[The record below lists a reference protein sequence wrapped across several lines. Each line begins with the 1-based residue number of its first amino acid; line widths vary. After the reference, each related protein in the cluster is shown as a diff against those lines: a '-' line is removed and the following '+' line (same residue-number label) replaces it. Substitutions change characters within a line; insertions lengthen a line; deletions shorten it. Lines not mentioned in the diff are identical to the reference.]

1 MLARKGDSR
10 PNFAWKKLPIL
21 YSPQP
26 KTMNTTQVQRI
37 PQRVS
42 PSVSQRVVR
51 FAIVAILTL
60 GILLRFTHI
69 NHKVYWTDEVF
80 TALQVSGHSFAEVEQ
95 ILDGRVIT
103 NQDIH
108 RYQFPSPES
117 NKTVRDTVQRLL
129 AFEPQHTPLYF
140 VAARV
145 WLERW
150 GNSMTTLRVMG
161 VLFSLL
167 TLPLMYWFCLEL
179 FERSTLAWIGAAL
192 VAISPFHVLYAQ
204 EARPTVLWIPLTI
217 FSGIA
222 LLRARRINTASA
234 WSVYGLSLCLSL
246 YTFLFS
252 VFTIA
257 AHFVYVALADRLK
270 VRHWSYGGVTLM
282 ALLSFAP
289 WLWVIIKV
297 RPSNFASLPRS
308 LFDYPIAWLRNL
320 SIIFADFNINPDSPK
335 ALLLLFA
342 AVMLM
347 IVAIVSHA
355 FYSLFQQRHLN
366 SALLS
371 AFLMVSSLMFVPVAA
386 LLLHDVALQ
395 GSATTRGSYFI
406 PSIIGLE
413 ILVAYWIDQQ
423 LRSIDRGSWLR
434 KGLATCL
441 VTISVL
447 SCGTLIQSET
457 WWLKAD
463 DNAHK
468 QVSAIVNQSE
478 KPLVISDHFFIQ
490 VFSLSHELNPNT
502 SYSLMVSPIERDR
515 WKLPQVGSGYSDT
528 FLFRPSAQLLAG
540 MRQKFEV
547 KPVIQDVLWKLQ
559 KN

>member
-1 MLARKGDSR
+1 
-10 PNFAWKKLPIL
+10 
-21 YSPQP
+21 
-26 KTMNTTQVQRI
+26 MNTTQAQRI

-42 PSVSQRVVR
+42 QSVTQRVLK
-51 FAIVAILTL
+51 FAIVALLTL
-60 GILLRFTHI
+60 GTLFRFTHI

-80 TALQVSGHSFAEVEQ
+80 TALQVSGHSFEEVEQ

-117 NKTVRDTVQRLL
+117 GKTVRDTVQRLL

-140 VAARV
+140 IAARF
-145 WLERW
+145 WLEQW

-161 VLFSLL
+161 VLISLL

-192 VAISPFHVLYAQ
+192 VAISPFHILYAQ
-204 EARPTVLWIPLTI
+204 EARPTVLWIPLTL

-234 WSVYGLSLCLSL
+234 WSIYGLSLCLSL

-270 VRHWSYGGVTLM
+270 VRHWAYGGVTVM
-282 ALLSFAP
+282 ALLSFIP

-320 SIIFADFNINPDSPK
+320 SVIFADFNINPDSPK
-335 ALLLLFA
+335 VLILLFA

-355 FYSLFQQRHLN
+355 FYSLYQQRHLN
-366 SALLS
+366 S
-371 AFLMVSSLMFVPVAA
+371 AFLMVSSLMFVPVVA
-386 LLLHDVALQ
+386 LLLHDIVLQ
-395 GSATTRGSYFI
+395 GSATTRGSYFV

-423 LRSIDRGSWLR
+423 LRSINRGSWLR
-434 KGLATCL
+434 KGVAICL
-441 VTISVL
+441 ITISML

-478 KPLVISDHFFIQ
+478 KPLVISDYFFIQ
-490 VFSLSHELNPNT
+490 VFSLSHELKPET
-502 SYSLMVSPIERDR
+502 RYSVMVSPVEGDR
-515 WKLPQVGSGYSDT
+515 WQLPQVRSGYSDT
-528 FLFRPSAQLLAG
+528 FLFRPSEKLLAG
-540 MRQKFEV
+540 MKQQFEV
-547 KPVIQDVLWKLQ
+547 KTVIQDLLWKLQ